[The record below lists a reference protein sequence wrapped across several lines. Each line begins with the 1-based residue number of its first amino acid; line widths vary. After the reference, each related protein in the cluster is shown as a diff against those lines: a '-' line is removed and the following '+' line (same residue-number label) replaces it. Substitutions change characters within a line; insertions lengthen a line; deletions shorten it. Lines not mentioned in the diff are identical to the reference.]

1 MYLGGRQSHSAPGPE
16 SAVGGIVAVVRGGV
30 GGGQRGVAGAAG
42 YSGAAEPV
50 VGPAVHQRRR
60 RADQGGSG
68 ASGLRGG
75 RLERPEIPE
84 PRCTT
89 PGADQAIVKDNDL
102 NEGEVPHLGQ
112 TPVQFAV
119 LGQYP
124 PGRVFEIGG
133 RLGDE
138 IPNGGGKL
146 VDRNVEAL
154 RGLTELTLGV
164 VG

>member
-1 MYLGGRQSHSAPGPE
+1 MHDGERLAALGKQASEGRQGRL
-16 SAVGGIVAVVRGGV
+16 GWQVRV
-30 GGGQRGVAGAAG
+30 QIFARKRH
-42 YSGAAEPV
+42 P
-50 VGPAVHQRRR
+50 
-60 RADQGGSG
+60 
-68 ASGLRGG
+68 GLRGG
-75 RLERPEIPE
+75 QFERPEIPV

-89 PGADQAIVKDNDL
+89 PGADQAIVKDNEL
-102 NEGEVPHLGQ
+102 IEGEAPHLSQ

-119 LGQYP
+119 LGQHP
-124 PGRVFEIGG
+124 PGRVLEIGG

-138 IPNGGGKL
+138 IPNGGGGKL